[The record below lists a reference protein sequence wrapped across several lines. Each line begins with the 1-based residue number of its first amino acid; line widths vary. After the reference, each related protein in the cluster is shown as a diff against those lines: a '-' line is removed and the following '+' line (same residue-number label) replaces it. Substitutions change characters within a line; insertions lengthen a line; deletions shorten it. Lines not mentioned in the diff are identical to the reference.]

1 MPTTDLPGNGAT
13 MRRLVALSARARSL
27 SRLTMRATFTPGAG
41 SNSYIVTIGP
51 GCTSVT
57 FPSIPKLSRARVN
70 TSDRALSASSV
81 IRSSGPEKSLS
92 SSCGSG
98 SSYPLETALVT
109 TISGAS
115 SSDATGSSAALAG
128 SSAGTGAGGASAAS
142 ALPLLSGNGGTD
154 RGRLILTGLGLVFF
168 TGSSRAD
175 HSDSAGRMAA
185 TVSVSGFHQP
195 GTRRH
200 SSVSDIG
207 VASNSET
214 RSPASMMMWAPV
226 LAK

>member
-1 MPTTDLPGNGAT
+1 
-13 MRRLVALSARARSL
+13 
-27 SRLTMRATFTPGAG
+27 FTPGAG

-98 SSYPLETALVT
+98 SSYPLETAGDPLLCVLQWVRT
-109 TISGAS
+109 TISGAPS
-115 SSDATGSSAALAG
+115 SGATSSSAALAG
-128 SSAGTGAGGASAAS
+128 SSAETGAGIASPASAS
-142 ALPLLSGNGGTD
+142 TLLSGNGGTGT
-154 RGRLILTGLGLVFF
+154 GRLILTGLGRVFF

-175 HSDSAGRMAA
+175 HSD
-185 TVSVSGFHQP
+185 
-195 GTRRH
+195 
-200 SSVSDIG
+200 
-207 VASNSET
+207 
-214 RSPASMMMWAPV
+214 
-226 LAK
+226 